1 MSAQARRRRATS
13 GERPSRPL
21 AKTAHS
27 LIFEPTGWL
36 GDEAFRQIQSAGLKY
51 VGGAFTL
58 DVSDPDVDID
68 KLISFLKSNVEGFTE
83 KDAERVLEEW
93 RKNEPLRRFRG
104 ALSEIAG
111 TKVKELFIHIF
122 ALQDAFVRFKPE
134 RVDEAKFK
142 ELARRFEYLGDGWF
156 QVDLCNHGSLLEIAA
171 EILSLSGKG
180 SGEKADWLA
189 YLNQVCEARI
199 GGIERVKRFLREKYG
214 VEPLSVSIDGD
225 FYVVKLPH
233 LGPEKFKELARRFT
247 YIRGSGFLIRRSEIP

>member
-1 MSAQARRRRATS
+1 MSAQARRRRTAS
-13 GERPSRPL
+13 SDHPRRPL
-21 AKTAHS
+21 AKTAHP
-27 LIFEPTGWL
+27 LVFEPTGWL
-36 GDEAFRQIQSAGLKY
+36 SDEAFRQIQSAGLKY

-68 KLISFLKSNVEGFTE
+68 KLISFLKSNVEDFTE
-83 KDAERVLEEW
+83 RDAERVLEEW
-93 RKNEPLRRFRG
+93 RKNEPLRRFR
-104 ALSEIAG
+104 ATLSEIAG
-111 TKVKELFIHIF
+111 TKVKELAIDIF
-122 ALQDAFVRFKPE
+122 TLQNAFVRFKPE

-156 QVDLCNHGSLLEIAA
+156 RVDFCGHSKLLEIAA
-171 EILSLSGKG
+171 EILSLSGRG

-199 GGIERVKRFLREKYG
+199 GGIEKVKRFLREKYG

-225 FYVVKLPH
+225 FYVVKLPL

-247 YIRGSGFLIRRSEIP
+247 YVRGGGFLIRRSEIP

>member
-1 MSAQARRRRATS
+1 MSVQARRRRTAS
-13 GERPSRPL
+13 SDHPRQPL
-21 AKTAHS
+21 AKTAHP
-27 LIFEPTGWL
+27 LVFEPTGWL

-51 VGGAFTL
+51 IGGAFML

-93 RKNEPLRRFRG
+93 RKEEPLRRFRR

-111 TKVKELFIHIF
+111 VKVKEL
-122 ALQDAFVRFKPE
+122 AMNVYQLQNAFVRFKPE

-156 QVDLCNHGSLLEIAA
+156 LVDLCGHSKLLEIAA
-171 EILSLSGKG
+171 EILSLSGRG

-225 FYVVKLPH
+225 FYVVRFPH
-233 LGPEKFKELARRFT
+233 LGPEKFKELAKRFT
-247 YIRGSGFLIRRSEIP
+247 YIKGSGFLIRRSEIP